1 MAQRAAI
8 LACDMWE
15 SYMQISSAWS
25 WHAVRYSTRGGG
37 ANVAANKTTDHA
49 IKAVVCTAGSRW
61 QMVDGG

>member
-1 MAQRAAI
+1 VICGNHTCRSAVHGPGT
-8 LACDMWE
+8 LCD
-15 SYMQISSAWS
+15 ISQG
-25 WHAVRYSTRGGG
+25 GGG